1 VDCLA
6 GERLASGGLL
16 PEDEVASGTDLSTL
30 RILTLKFSLAVID
43 NQIIGA
49 TMPTFVGDGN
59 LHCKIGIF
67 FGFGVAFG
75 HDEPPFPW
83 LIIREK
89 GGVVKTENLF
99 YTV

>member
-1 VDCLA
+1 VGCLA
-6 GERLASGGLL
+6 GELCDSGILL
-16 PEDEVASGTDLSTL
+16 PEDEVAGGADLSTL
-30 RILTLKFSLAVID
+30 RVLTLKFRLAVID

-49 TMPTFVGDGN
+49 TMPTFVGNGN
-59 LHCKIGIF
+59 LSCEIGVF

-89 GGVVKTENLF
+89 GGVVKIENLF